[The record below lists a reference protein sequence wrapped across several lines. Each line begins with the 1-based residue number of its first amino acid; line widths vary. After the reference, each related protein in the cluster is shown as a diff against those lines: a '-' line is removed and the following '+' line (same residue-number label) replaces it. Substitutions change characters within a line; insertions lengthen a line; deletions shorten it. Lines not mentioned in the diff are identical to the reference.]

1 MPPSIGWTR
10 AWRRST
16 ARSSC
21 CETGRAVDDLSL
33 VLFES
38 AVAEIGANVLR
49 YSRRHG
55 QGHTHVEYELQLASD
70 TLTALFSDRGPAL
83 HNQLTRAMPAPTSE
97 AGRGLAI
104 ARKVLDELGYQRDG
118 EVNTW

>member
-1 MPPSIGWTR
+1 M
-10 AWRRST
+10 
-16 ARSSC
+16 
-21 CETGRAVDDLSL
+21 DDLSL

-38 AVAEIGANVLR
+38 AVSEIGANVLR
-49 YSRRHG
+49 YGRQ
-55 QGHTHVEYELQLASD
+55 QGEGHPQVEYELHLVAD

-104 ARKVLDELGYQRDG
+104 ALQVLDELGYQRDG
-118 EVNTW
+118 EVNTWRLVKRL

>member
-1 MPPSIGWTR
+1 M
-10 AWRRST
+10 
-16 ARSSC
+16 
-21 CETGRAVDDLSL
+21 DDLSL

-49 YSRRHG
+49 YSRWRG
-55 QGHTHVEYELQLASD
+55 EGHPQVEYELHMAAD

-104 ARKVLDELGYQRDG
+104 ARKVLDELGYEREG
-118 EVNTW
+118 EVNTWRLVKRL